1 MEKTISS
8 ITAIQWDRLRSVIMQ
23 GLSNKFGFNYNKD
36 DELRYEEDNTIQVA
50 CWSPGGGPW
59 SAEVLGYRLDDFG
72 LPVVIV
78 YDEDEDETFEYDERT
93 LFYGESIEYMV
104 QSIEDTF
111 CKDTPVNYER
121 NDYVFLAESNK
132 KTSEVFLTRA
142 AALTFVR
149 SEIMRECE
157 ANKYT
162 YKAHKFDFYTYDKGK
177 VVTHFS
183 VIPKRLKH

>member
-8 ITAIQWDRLRSVIMQ
+8 ITAIQWDRLRSAIAA
-23 GLSNKFGFNYNKD
+23 GLSNEFGFNYDKD

-93 LFYGESIEYMV
+93 LFYGESIEHMV
-104 QSIEDTF
+104 QSIEETF
-111 CKDTPVNYER
+111 CGGTPINYER
-121 NDYVFLAESNK
+121 DDYVFLVESGE
-132 KTSEVFLTRA
+132 TLEVFSTRA

-157 ANKYT
+157 ANKHA

-183 VIPKRLKH
+183 VTPKRLKH